1 MHGNIIFL
9 HMSLGMKLRKFT
21 KKKNV
26 ILGKFCVTVSWK
38 IENKGE
44 GCYHCIRISSFLESL
59 ISMGIMRSGSGKDH
73 LVVLN
78 PQRKGGCNYHNRS
91 QRLSGNHCYDLQKSV
106 AVAN

>member
-1 MHGNIIFL
+1 MHGNIIFS

-21 KKKNV
+21 KK
-26 ILGKFCVTVSWK
+26 LMSSLESLCDCVRQ

-44 GCYHCIRISSFLESL
+44 RCYHCLRTSSFLGSL

-73 LVVLN
+73 VVVLS
-78 PQRKGGCNYHNRS
+78 PQKKGGCNYHNRL
-91 QRLSGNHCYDLQKSV
+91 QRLNGNQCHDLQKSV